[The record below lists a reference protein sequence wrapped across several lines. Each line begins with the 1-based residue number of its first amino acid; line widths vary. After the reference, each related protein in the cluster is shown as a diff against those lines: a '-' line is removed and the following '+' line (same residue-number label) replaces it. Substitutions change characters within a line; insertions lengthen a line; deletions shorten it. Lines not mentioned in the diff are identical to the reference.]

1 MEILL
6 PDYDN
11 CTVNLACS
19 ILQEFG
25 AKCPEHGT
33 LAAAD
38 RLLQKKTYKN
48 IVVFLLDA
56 MGQCVL
62 DRNLDADGF
71 FNRHH
76 IVTYSAVFPS
86 TTAAATTS
94 IDSALCPSEHGW
106 LGWDCYFSEPDRMVT
121 VLLNRD
127 STTGELISGCHIGH
141 TYCPYQSVHER
152 ILETDT
158 QAYVA
163 MPYADPYPKTFD
175 LVCDRVQQLCA
186 LPERKYIYAYWD
198 EPDSTMHRTGCYS
211 AASKTV
217 VRELEQKME
226 SMCGKLA
233 GTDTLLF
240 ITADHGHTD
249 SHNIALSDYPDLMEC
264 LLRPSFIEARAVGF
278 FVKPDRMA
286 QFAAAFYSHFSGSFR
301 LMTKAEAIASGLFG
315 PANEGSRLNEML
327 GDYLAVATD
336 KFSLYPNPEK
346 ARRHI
351 GTHAGLTAE
360 EMRIPLIGVEMP
372 AG

>member
-1 MEILL
+1 M

-25 AKCPEHGT
+25 AKCPDHKT

-38 RLLQKKTYKN
+38 RLLRGKTYKN
-48 IVVFLLDA
+48 IVVLLLDA
-56 MGQCVL
+56 MGQSVL

-76 IVTYSAVFPS
+76 ITAYSAVFPS

-106 LGWDCYFSEPDRMVT
+106 LGWDCYFSEIDRTVT

-127 STTGELISGCHIGH
+127 RATGQVIEGFHAGH
-141 TYCPYQSVHER
+141 TYCPYQSVHDR
-152 ILETDT
+152 IREAGA

-163 MPYADPYPKTFD
+163 MPYADPFPNTFD
-175 LVCDRVQQLCA
+175 LVCERVQELCA
-186 LPERKYIYAYWD
+186 LEGRKYIYAYWD

-211 AASKTV
+211 DASKTV
-217 VRELEQKME
+217 LRELEQKVE
-226 SMCGKLA
+226 AMCGRLA
-233 GTDTLLF
+233 GSDTLLL
-240 ITADHGHTD
+240 ITADHGHMD
-249 SHNIALSDYPDLMEC
+249 SHNIALSDYPELAEC
-264 LLRPSFIEARAVGF
+264 LLRPTFIEARAVGF
-278 FVKPDRMA
+278 FVKPGCA
-286 QFAAAFYSHFSGSFR
+286 TQFEAAFRSHFSDHFR
-301 LMTKAEAIASGLFG
+301 LMTKAEAIAGGLFG
-315 PANEGSRLNEML
+315 PANEGSRLDKML

-336 KFSLYPNPEK
+336 KYSLYPNPEK

-360 EMRIPLIGVEMP
+360 EMRIPLIGVELP
-372 AG
+372 A